1 MVIHPLLIVEQRLDA
16 ARARPNPTLAQTD
29 LKGLPGSRRWIRL

>member
-1 MVIHPLLIVEQRLDA
+1 MVIHPLLIVEQSLDA

-29 LKGLPGSRRWIRL
+29 PQGLARSRR

>member
-1 MVIHPLLIVEQRLDA
+1 MVIHPLLIVEQSFVA

-29 LKGLPGSRRWIRL
+29 PKGLPGSRR